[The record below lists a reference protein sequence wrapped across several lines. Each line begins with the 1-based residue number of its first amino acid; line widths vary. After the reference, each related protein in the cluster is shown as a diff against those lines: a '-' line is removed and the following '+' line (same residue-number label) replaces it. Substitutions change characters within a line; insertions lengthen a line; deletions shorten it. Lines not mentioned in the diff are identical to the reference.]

1 MRQPALATAAATT
14 TVTVTTTTPPPQAD
28 TWRHGAANRRLIRDT
43 APQRRQA
50 VAMLNTFNRLLQ
62 QHPLVFFHLVTA
74 LGALVLGVFILARR
88 KGTGSHRALGW
99 CWVALMAG
107 TALASAFIRDYSLP
121 NIAGFT
127 PIHAFTVLVA
137 WQLPMGIRHI
147 RRGQVAAHRKT
158 MRSLYL
164 GACVLAGVFTLLPGR
179 FLGRLLW
186 QQGLGIM

>member
-1 MRQPALATAAATT
+1 MTT
-14 TVTVTTTTPPPQAD
+14 GVGHRYRHPHPQAD
-28 TWRHGAANRRLIRDT
+28 AWRHSTATRRLIRDT
-43 APQRRQA
+43 AALVRQA

-74 LGALVLGVFILARR
+74 LGALVLGLFILARR
-88 KGTGSHRALGW
+88 KGTGSHRVLGW

-158 MRSLYL
+158 MRGLYL